1 MEIDES
7 WGKVGC
13 FLLFF
18 AIFEKGQSQKRFTLE
33 VGNILLR
40 YSMAMSYADYC

>member
-18 AIFEKGQSQKRFTLE
+18 AVFEKGQSQKWFGGFNGR
-33 VGNILLR
+33 N
-40 YSMAMSYADYC
+40 

>member
-1 MEIDES
+1 MGIDES

-18 AIFEKGQSQKRFTLE
+18 AIFKKGQSRFWFGVFDGE
-33 VGNILLR
+33 K
-40 YSMAMSYADYC
+40 